1 VRLKLQGKPFQILQA
16 LLERPGQVVTREEL
30 QQRLWG
36 DDNVDFES
44 GLNTAANRL
53 RLALGDSADNP
64 QYVETLSR
72 IGYRFI
78 APVEDNRAAP
88 PSQNGH
94 SLPAIIE
101 TPVENEIRVVSKPS
115 PYRFLAGVCAGA
127 IAAGIL
133 VWALR
138 PAPSQPT
145 IQQITFRRGSVNA

>member
-1 VRLKLQGKPFQILQA
+1 MQAGQVNPLVRFGAFELDTQTGELRKHGVRLKLQGKPFQILQA

-78 APVEDNRAAP
+78 ALVEENRPAPV
-88 PSQNGH
+88 SQNG
-94 SLPAIIE
+94 
-101 TPVENEIRVVSKPS
+101 
-115 PYRFLAGVCAGA
+115 
-127 IAAGIL
+127 
-133 VWALR
+133 
-138 PAPSQPT
+138 
-145 IQQITFRRGSVNA
+145 